1 MSKIYFY
8 AYDKLEVYM
17 REIALATRVK
27 NKEIIEYLHA
37 NLTAKIDF
45 CKNIITTYADNN
57 FVYLLIAFD
66 ESKLEVCEAIIRE
79 TIVDYIESQYKIN
92 YLKEKIK
99 NPLSDS
105 LTFNA
110 YIKVLA
116 LFDKETDE
124 TALNKILFFNDTF
137 FVDSFLEFR
146 LLPLKQHWD
155 NLATLSSDNI
165 TLFNSST
172 FLDVIKFL
180 INTMDNLVYKIK
192 VVVSGEDYSIYN
204 MKNKNARVKK
214 ICVCH
219 NSLDLITNVL
229 NSCPSYIDVYLNQN
243 SDSEAVSFL
252 SNIFCN
258 RLKIYMKN

>member
-1 MSKIYFY
+1 
-8 AYDKLEVYM
+8 M

-27 NKEIIEYLHA
+27 NKEIIEFLHA

-45 CKNIITTYADNN
+45 CKNIVTTYADNN

-66 ESKLEVCEAIIRE
+66 ETKLEVCEAILRE
-79 TIVDYIESQYKIN
+79 TIIDYIESQYKIN
-92 YLKEKIK
+92 YLKQKIK
-99 NPLSDS
+99 NPLSDT
-105 LTFNA
+105 LAFNA

-124 TALNKILFFNDTF
+124 SALNKILIFNDTF

-146 LLPLKQHWD
+146 LVPLKQHWD

-229 NSCPSYIDVYLNQN
+229 NNCPSYIDVYLNEN

-252 SNIFCN
+252 SNVFCN

>member
-229 NSCPSYIDVYLNQN
+229 NNCPSYIDVYLNQN